1 MNAPQTDDTVLN
13 NFKTN
18 VEALLS
24 KHGITHAELSQRAGY
39 QDTDSVTSILSG
51 TTLPN
56 MAVPVRFAEAL
67 RVPVEVLLRDPNEHL
82 ARDFQVLPLQEI
94 DTQAARLMSAIFKA
108 AEKTLE
114 TTPARPT
121 MDSIIA
127 WWKETGGNIAACDQL
142 SPHFDLVRPADADTA
157 IPGIEHV
164 GALGLTAT
172 TLKSTASD
180 RMERFL
186 ASLTEVDLQE
196 LNMHIRTVTHSG
208 VGMISPQ
215 TRIVELPELGEP
227 LEVSFVRLM
236 LPVTDAFGQPYVLN
250 YSTLLSESKP
260 KRQEGRSLKN

>member
-1 MNAPQTDDTVLN
+1 MFATEADNTVLQ

-18 VEALLS
+18 VEMLLT
-24 KHGITHAELSQRAGY
+24 KHGMSHAELSQRAGF
-39 QDTDSVTSILSG
+39 DDDNKVTNILNG

-56 MAVPVRFAEAL
+56 MAVPVRFADAL
-67 RVPVEVLLRDPNEHL
+67 QVPVEVLLRDPKEHL
-82 ARDFQVLPLQEI
+82 AKDFHVLPLQDI
-94 DTQAARLMSAIFKA
+94 DQQAAQLMSAIFKA
-108 AEKTLE
+108 AEKSLE
-114 TTPARPT
+114 TVSDRPT

-127 WWKETGGNIAACDQL
+127 WWKETGGELAHCEQL
-142 SPHFDLVRPADADTA
+142 SPHFDLVKAADADNAVPT
-157 IPGIEHV
+157 IQHV

-172 TLKSTASD
+172 TLRSNANE

-186 ASLTEVDLQE
+186 ESLTEVDLQE

-215 TRIVELPELGEP
+215 TRIVELPEIGEP

-260 KRQEGRSLKN
+260 KRQQGFSRKN